1 MALARG
7 RFGIEYNPNRRR
19 DDSSLV
25 GWFVAA
31 MLAIA
36 AISFVGAKT
45 IAFFRQAKE
54 KAAAQ
59 EIASIAEGDA
69 GANSVVNAIPDEP
82 QKPEPLPGAESWCGE
97 DLGSRPVRVRNL
109 LLRLDEA
116 ERHGQIEMAISTIED
131 LRTLP
136 GAFDLDERLARRLG
150 DLNIRWLFDFA
161 NARWVSDVKVKKG
174 DSASRIAYEHGST
187 LSSLVKLNSGLD
199 VSRLQPG
206 TVLKVMNHPRMTLGV
221 NLISGTADLNLNG
234 KFFRRYDIAPTSG
247 DVKPKSGIHKVEKDA
262 KSLLRRLG
270 VSFKVKDMVE
280 IDSLMPKGAMVTV
293 LSP

>member
-36 AISFVGAKT
+36 AVSFVGAK
-45 IAFFRQAKE
+45 AVSFFRQAKA
-54 KAAAQ
+54 KVGVQDISA
-59 EIASIAEGDA
+59 IAEGEA
-69 GANSVVNAIPDEP
+69 AANSAVAAITEEEP
-82 QKPEPLPGAESWCGE
+82 KSLPLPGAESWCGD

-131 LRTLP
+131 LRELP
-136 GAFDLDERLARRLG
+136 GAFDLDARLARRLG
-150 DLNIRWLFDFA
+150 DLNMRWLFDFA
-161 NARWVSDVKVKKG
+161 NARWVSEIKVKKG
-174 DSASRIAYEHGST
+174 GSASRIAYEHGST
-187 LSSLVKLNSGLD
+187 LASLVKLNAD
-199 VSRLQPG
+199 VDTSRLQPG
-206 TVLKVMNHPRMTLGV
+206 MTLKVMNHPRMTLKV
-221 NLISGTADLNLNG
+221 DLISGTADLNLNG
-234 KFFRRYDIAPTSG
+234 KFFKRYELVQPSG
-247 DVKPKSGIHKVEKDA
+247 AKKPGAGIHKIEKDA
-262 KSLLRRLG
+262 KSLLKRLG
-270 VSFKVKDMVE
+270 VCLRIKDMVE

-293 LSP
+293 LAP